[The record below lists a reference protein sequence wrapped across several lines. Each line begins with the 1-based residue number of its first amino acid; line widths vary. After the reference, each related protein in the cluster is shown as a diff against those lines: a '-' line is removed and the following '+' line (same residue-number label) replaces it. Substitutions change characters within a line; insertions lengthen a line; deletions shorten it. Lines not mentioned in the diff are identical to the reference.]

1 MFLFQ
6 GCDLHIHYR
15 GISSKDVTR
24 IHEQMGVGE
33 DKAKYKQYFF
43 KGQKESNKCISNHAQ
58 KEVTG
63 VSEQQLN
70 CENSVEFAKAC
81 PTHEETLKSFNWEKG
96 QFRVV

>member
-1 MFLFQ
+1 M
-6 GCDLHIHYR
+6 
-15 GISSKDVTR
+15 SKW
-24 IHEQMGVGE
+24 GE
-33 DKAKYKQYFF
+33 GGARAKYKQDLF
-43 KGQKESNKCISNHAQ
+43 KGQKESKKCISNHAQ

-70 CENSVEFAKAC
+70 CENSVEFAKTC